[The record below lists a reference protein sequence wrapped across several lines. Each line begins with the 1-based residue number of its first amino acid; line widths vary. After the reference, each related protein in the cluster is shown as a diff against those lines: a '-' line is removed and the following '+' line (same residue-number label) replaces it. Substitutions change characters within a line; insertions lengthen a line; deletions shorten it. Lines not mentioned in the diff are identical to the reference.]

1 MKKINLRQPKYIFP
15 LVILVPLV
23 ALAYLVSDMVGGGGE
38 QETASDG
45 LITELPDADTDA
57 LLNKYDAMSRRF
69 AKDDESYTAIGNLED
84 DSTGPETL
92 DDAYTNEEKDAI
104 DRLNEAREAQQ
115 EKLRE
120 LQDNLSRS
128 RDRVRGGGMSQ
139 PEAAQGDDY
148 TDQYAKMQEMALA
161 RQRMLQKMLYPED
174 EPQKGTEQPK
184 PTPPA
189 PPSLVLKSK
198 ETNAEKFNTISS
210 DTDNSEKNL
219 IKAMIDKTT
228 KAHEGTRLRFK
239 LLDDVTIEDV
249 RLKKGTY
256 LYGTVVGFGQQRV
269 MAEITSIMVGNRFLN
284 VSLAVFDNDG
294 MEGFYVPE
302 SAFRDFMK
310 NAGASAVSNNINF
323 SSGGYGNEI
332 SGEAIALQALQN
344 IYSAGTNAVAA
355 NMRKNRAKIKY
366 NTIVYLINSKE
377 AQ

>member
-128 RDRVRGGGMSQ
+128 RDRVRGGGTSQ

-366 NTIVYLINSKE
+366 NK
-377 AQ
+377 